1 MSKQSQMELDPE
13 DTLKS
18 NEELSKWE
26 KDLEEL
32 DELFKWEIDSKT
44 LEEMLKLKW
53 EEEGKKRK
61 AELLPREKC

>member
-18 NEELSKWE
+18 LEELSKWK
-26 KDLEEL
+26 KDLEDL
-32 DELFKWEIDSKT
+32 DELFKWEIDSEA

-53 EEEGKKRK
+53 EEEGKNRK
-61 AELLPREKC
+61 AEA